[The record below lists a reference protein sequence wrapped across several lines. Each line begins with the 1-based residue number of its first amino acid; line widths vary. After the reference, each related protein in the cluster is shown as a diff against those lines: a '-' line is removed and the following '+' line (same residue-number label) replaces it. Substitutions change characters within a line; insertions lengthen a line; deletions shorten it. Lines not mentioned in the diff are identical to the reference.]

1 MKLQNSQLGVAWN
14 GVKGMVFPSPM
25 GSSYFSIL
33 RTAYNA
39 NFERFPSPEGSS
51 YFSIAELTKF
61 ESRRP
66 SFPSPAGSSYF
77 SIKERYEL
85 QGASGTDVSVP
96 YGVFVF
102 LNDTYTACYV
112 SRCVGFRLLRGLRIS
127 QWHGTY

>member
-25 GSSYFSIL
+25 
-33 RTAYNA
+33 
-39 NFERFPSPEGSS
+39 GSS

-102 LNDTYTACYV
+102 LNPAPG
-112 SRCVGFRLLRGLRIS
+112 SP
-127 QWHGTY
+127 